1 MHGQCTLLA
10 DKKNAGVSRRYQ
22 SVRCFLNTVTTVA
35 TFVAIPL
42 GASLVSTGCSET
54 PQIGPLKGAGY
65 MITYEEA
72 QTLRYDVAW
81 QTSVAR
87 SFFGNAQGVIPGEDY
102 IITYEDGS
110 NIMSVISNRDGAPVW
125 QTPIG
130 DRLERLLGVAR
141 EGSTVMAATQSDL
154 YILDIATGRLL
165 ADQRYGRENIA
176 SSMPL
181 IMQREAAYGS
191 NDGRVVYH
199 DLNTGLMRGAYRL
212 GTGID
217 MTPIWV
223 GGNSVIVITRTGRI
237 HLIDIKTNT
246 RYWQAGVLDPFET
259 KPALGDTGLFIAG
272 EDQSIWAFRL
282 ADGRQMWRTRFQY
295 PLRDDPK
302 LIGDT
307 LYQAVPNQG
316 FAALNATTGQIIWQ
330 SPEVAGG
337 TLITRNVGDLI
348 IWDRD
353 DGQDAYGSTFY
364 RLDASTGDVIGK
376 VHSAWIARAAASN
389 IEGGDIYGLSRA
401 GRIIKLVP

>member
-1 MHGQCTLLA
+1 MHGQCTFLA
-10 DKKNAGVSRRYQ
+10 DTNNAGPPRRCEP
-22 SVRCFLNTVTTVA
+22 VRRLLKTVTTAA
-35 TFVAIPL
+35 TFLAIGL
-42 GASLVSTGCSET
+42 GASVVSTGCSEA
-54 PQIGPLKGAGY
+54 PQIGPLRGSGY
-65 MITYEEA
+65 MLTYEES
-72 QTLRYDVAW
+72 QTLGYDVAW

-87 SFFGNAQGVIPGEDY
+87 SFFGNAEGVIPGEDY

-110 NIMSVISNRDGAPVW
+110 NIISVISNRDGTPVW
-125 QTPIG
+125 QKPVG

-141 EGSTVMAATQSDL
+141 EGGTVIAATQSDL
-154 YILDIATGRLL
+154 YILDIANGRQI

-176 SSMPL
+176 SSTPL
-181 IMQREAAYGS
+181 ILGREAVYGS

-212 GTGID
+212 GTGVD

-237 HLIDIKTNT
+237 HLIDIATNT
-246 RYWQAGVLDPFET
+246 RFWQAGVLDPFES

-272 EDQSIWAFRL
+272 QDQSIWAFRL
-282 ADGRQMWRTRFQY
+282 SDGRQMWRTRFQY

-302 LIGDT
+302 LVGDT

-330 SPEVAGG
+330 NPEVAGG
-337 TLITRNVGDLI
+337 TLITRNNGDLI

-353 DGQDAYGSTFY
+353 DGADAYGSTFY
-364 RLDASTGDVIGK
+364 RIDASTGDVIGK
-376 VHSAWIARAAASN
+376 VHSAWISRAAASSM
-389 IEGGDIYGLSRA
+389 EDGDIYGLSRA